1 VNVFAAGIG
10 IGGFASATM
19 IGFSAVAAAGAG
31 TPTNVLSTLIE
42 SGAMASSAAVLPAA
56 STPARKARQH
66 AAPFARESFVM
77 FNAPI
82 IRKRQ

>member
-1 VNVFAAGIG
+1 
-10 IGGFASATM
+10 M
-19 IGFSAVAAAGAG
+19 IGFSAAAAAGAG
-31 TPTNVLSTLIE
+31 TLTAMLSTLIE
-42 SGAMASSAAVLPAA
+42 GAAIASSAAVLPAA
-56 STPARKARQH
+56 SMPARKARQH